1 MQQRFDRSGR
11 FLIASLMTLVMGLIL
26 SGTLSAQNTEE
37 FDFDDIPVD
46 DAGQYY
52 VAIGGGYLGMIPFMK
67 FDELNK
73 LSGSLGLG
81 TFDGPLLLNGGGGL
95 ASILVV
101 PNVRLGVFGAGGS
114 RLVEA
119 DVVDNNVTY
128 KRSLRYGAS
137 VTAAQIDYAIR
148 LVGSLTVLPGVMVGA
163 GSQSLELTQTRV
175 DSAGFGGIFT
185 PTPGPD
191 ANHYGR
197 ITNSYFF
204 YYPAVNFEYAFTK
217 FMMFRAGVGYAGS
230 AWAGKWADGAGAEIK
245 GVPDIKPNGV
255 SIQFGLFVG
264 LFQNM

>member
-1 MQQRFDRSGR
+1 MQQRSARPGR
-11 FLIASLMTLVMGLIL
+11 FLITSLMAIAMGIIL
-26 SGTLSAQNTEE
+26 SNTLSAQNTEE

-52 VAIGGGYLGMIPFMK
+52 VAIGGGYMGMVPFMK
-67 FDELNK
+67 FDELNA

-101 PNVRLGVFGAGGS
+101 PNVRLGVFGVGGS

-119 DVVDNNVTY
+119 TVATNNVNY
-128 KRSLRYGAS
+128 KRSLRYGTS

-163 GSQSLELTQTRV
+163 GTRSLEFTQTRI

-191 ANHYGR
+191 ANHYAR

-204 YYPAVNFEYAFTK
+204 YYPAVNLEYAFTK

-230 AWAGKWADGAGAEIK
+230 AWAGKWVDGAGAEIK
-245 GVPDIKPNGV
+245 GVPAIKSDGMTV
-255 SIQFGLFVG
+255 QFGLFVG